1 MPTTPKPTIKVVP
14 GQIWADKDPRSA
26 GRYVRITE
34 IDCRHAYVER
44 VTRAGQKLGGRTTR
58 ILHDHRGL
66 RGYRL
71 VSQPEG
77 EA

>member
-1 MPTTPKPTIKVVP
+1 VSTSRPPIKVVP
-14 GQIWADKDPRSA
+14 GQIWADKDRRSA
-26 GRYVRITE
+26 GRHVRITE
-34 IDCRHAYVER
+34 IDCQYAYVER

-71 VSQPEG
+71 ASRPEG